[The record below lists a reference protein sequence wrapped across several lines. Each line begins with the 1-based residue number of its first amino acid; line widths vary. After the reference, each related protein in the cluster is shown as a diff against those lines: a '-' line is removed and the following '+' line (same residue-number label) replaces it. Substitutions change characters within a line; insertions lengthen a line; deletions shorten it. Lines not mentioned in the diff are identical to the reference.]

1 MKNYYIRTKFT
12 YLFNCILYIAVAV
25 ELPMDHFIYGK
36 GMVFWIMLQVIYLVL
51 LFWCICETLTAR
63 GKIKSIISNGRLT
76 SGRVIKI
83 LRVTRMITYSKSR
96 GSEEA
101 RGYRIVAEAENQFG
115 VKQEYVSDLIP
126 RSAVNRIPNIVKIYV
141 YGQENCF
148 VWEKSSEKMNYFIDT
163 EREVVHESLPRKW
176 LTFLNRLSIGLGV
189 GYIIVLFIKISER
202 MG

>member
-1 MKNYYIRTKFT
+1 MEKYYIRTKFR
-12 YLFNCILYIAVAV
+12 YLFNCILYMAVAV
-25 ELPMDHFIYGK
+25 RLPMDHVIYGK

-63 GKIKSIISNGRLT
+63 GKMKSIIENGRLT

-83 LRVTRMITYSKSR
+83 LRVTRMVTYSKSR
-96 GSEEA
+96 GLEEA
-101 RGYRIVAEAENQFG
+101 KGYRIVAKAENQFG
-115 VKQEYVSDLIP
+115 VKKEYISDLIP
-126 RSAVNRIPNIVKIYV
+126 RSVVNQLPDTVWIYV

-176 LTFLNRLSIGLGV
+176 LAFLNRLSIGIGV
-189 GYIIVLFIKISER
+189 GYIIVLVVKISKI
-202 MG
+202 M